1 MEEST
6 VKRCAVYARK
16 SLEDQ
21 SEKDFNSIDA
31 QREAGEAYIQSQKAN
46 GWTLLEKRY
55 DDYGYSGGNVNRP
68 ALQELLRD
76 CEAGLVDVVVIYKI
90 DRLSRSLT
98 DFAELSRR
106 FDKWGVS
113 FVAVTQEINTAT
125 SAGRMMLNILMT
137 FAQYEREVIAE
148 RIRDKFA
155 ASRRRGIWMGG
166 CVPFGYRVEDRRLVV
181 VPDEADTVRRV
192 FRRYSEIQSPKQVA
206 LELNDAGIL
215 RRGKKWTM
223 AQIITMLRRWVYAG
237 KVEYKGE
244 VYDGE
249 HEAII
254 DDELWNLVRQY
265 MAGKPPQRSKARGV
279 DGIAPLKG
287 ILRCGHCGGAM
298 TPSYTYKGGKRYCFY
313 VCVKDSKRSIHEC
326 PIRRLSAGDIESYV
340 FDQLAKLLRSPEVI
354 AATCGMT
361 GLTTRQEAE
370 ALGETPTK
378 WMTLGERQRLA
389 ELLLESVTVYD
400 NEVVMEIKSAGMQT
414 LAKEAYNEDQD

>member
-31 QREAGEAYIQSQKAN
+31 QREAGEAYVQSQKAN

-400 NEVVMEIKSAGMQT
+400 NEVVMEIKSAGMQP

>member
-1 MEEST
+1 MEENT
-6 VKRCAVYARK
+6 AKRCAVYTRK

-31 QREAGEAYIQSQKAN
+31 QREAGKVYVQSQKAN
-46 GWTLLEKRY
+46 GWTLLAKRY

-68 ALQELLRD
+68 ALRELLRD

-98 DFAELSRR
+98 DFAELSRQ

-137 FAQYEREVIAE
+137 FAQYEREVISE

-192 FRRYSEIQSPKQVA
+192 FQRYSEIQSPKQVA

-223 AQIITMLRRWVYAG
+223 VQIITMLRRWVYAG

-254 DDELWNLVRQY
+254 GDELWSLVRQY
-265 MAGKPPQRSKARGV
+265 LEGKPPQRSKARGV
-279 DGIAPLKG
+279 DSIAPLKG

-298 TPSYTYKGGKRYCFY
+298 TPSCTYKGGKRYCFY

-354 AATCGMT
+354 ALPPA
-361 GLTTRQEAE
+361 A
-370 ALGETPTK
+370 
-378 WMTLGERQRLA
+378 
-389 ELLLESVTVYD
+389 
-400 NEVVMEIKSAGMQT
+400 
-414 LAKEAYNEDQD
+414 

>member
-1 MEEST
+1 M
-6 VKRCAVYARK
+6 
-16 SLEDQ
+16 
-21 SEKDFNSIDA
+21 
-31 QREAGEAYIQSQKAN
+31 
-46 GWTLLEKRY
+46 
-55 DDYGYSGGNVNRP
+55 
-68 ALQELLRD
+68 
-76 CEAGLVDVVVIYKI
+76 
-90 DRLSRSLT
+90 
-98 DFAELSRR
+98 
-106 FDKWGVS
+106 
-113 FVAVTQEINTAT
+113 
-125 SAGRMMLNILMT
+125 
-137 FAQYEREVIAE
+137 
-148 RIRDKFA
+148 
-155 ASRRRGIWMGG
+155 
-166 CVPFGYRVEDRRLVV
+166 
-181 VPDEADTVRRV
+181 
-192 FRRYSEIQSPKQVA
+192 A

-340 FDQLAKLLRSPEVI
+340 IDQLAKLLRSPEVI

-378 WMTLGERQRLA
+378 WMTQGERQRLA